1 MMKETK
7 TIELKHTHPHKI
19 DVNKIKTL
27 DDVIQIFRRMEL
39 HVDDKGIK
47 RN

>member
-27 DDVIQIFRRMEL
+27 DDVIQILDVWNFML
-39 HVDDKGIK
+39 MIK
-47 RN
+47 D